1 MPIGAG
7 IGAAVGTIG
16 GSLLGASAQ
25 KKAAKQASNAETQ
38 AAQMNIDAAKEFRA
52 ENQANFQPN
61 LQSGFRANAL
71 IDSFLY
77 GPQPDNY
84 YTGAPAAGTGVQTNP
99 VAAQTPVPQQAPS
112 ATFAPANTFGGFAGA
127 LQQGAL
133 NFRDRNDL
141 AVPVTGPLAGRIPGT
156 FPTGGA
162 GGGATPLPAQ
172 QGAQTPGT
180 VTAQPQQNPLSP
192 QSGFSAFVNSPYY
205 QFGQNEG
212 MRALNHGLASRGM
225 LESGDAMKS
234 AIRFGQDYGYSQGL
248 MPYLGLAEN
257 QTNRGVQSAG
267 GIAGVGLNAMNTI
280 ANSNTASGNAIANAA
295 LARGSANSNMY
306 AGIGSALGGFAGSMF
321 GGGGSSYNV
330 GTHFNPS
337 NPGVG
342 F

>member
-1 MPIGAG
+1 M
-7 IGAAVGTIG
+7 
-16 GSLLGASAQ
+16 GASAQ
-25 KKAAKQASNAETQ
+25 KKAASQASNAETQ
-38 AAQMNIDAAKEFRA
+38 AAKMNIDAAKEFRA
-52 ENQANFQPN
+52 ENQANFQPFLN
-61 LQSGFRANAL
+61 SGIQANSL

-77 GPQPDNY
+77 APQPANY
-84 YTGAPAAGTGVQTNP
+84 YTGAPAPGTGVQQAP
-99 VAAQTPVPQQAPS
+99 VVSQTPVPQAQ
-112 ATFAPANTFGGFAGA
+112 FAPANTFGGFAGA

-156 FPTGGA
+156 FPSGGAPA
-162 GGGATPLPAQ
+162 GGGSVTNPAQ
-172 QGAQTPGT
+172 QGTQAPGT

-248 MPYLGLAEN
+248 MPYIGLAEN

-267 GIAGVGLNAMNTI
+267 AIAGVGMNALNSISA
-280 ANSNTASGNAIANAA
+280 SNTASGNAIANAA
-295 LARGSANSNMY
+295 LARGGANSNMY